1 MRTLFRSTESTNSIA
16 SSPRILFFAK
26 FPPPHTGMTIA
37 TDTFANLLREE
48 IDIDRI
54 DTSFGRIRPDEID
67 REWVKYHIFFAGQLV
82 KDYAVLRRRLQQSDY
97 DTFYFVA
104 SPSVLGH
111 WRNRVALEIARPYVS
126 RVVAHVHN
134 GNFAQVF
141 EQTGTSRSARRM
153 SDLVDTF
160 VFTSRLLSNRTEGYI
175 SASKRTVAPNTID
188 KQVRCSEAT
197 VNAKI
202 KERSRE
208 HSLRVLHLSNMI
220 ETKGYRDVAEAVEQ
234 FNIDGG
240 EATVDFVGDWPSSQA
255 RGRFMGQLSQYSH
268 ADAMQVHGRITDR
281 ERLRHMMLGADV
293 FVLPTYYP
301 NEAQPISIIEMLNAG
316 TPVVA
321 TEHAAIPEYVFDDEN
336 GYLVGKQSPSQIKR
350 ALDALSDR
358 SNWEEK
364 ARAARWT
371 YREMFSPEAV
381 QEAMLRAVR
390 ETE

>member
-1 MRTLFRSTESTNSIA
+1 MKNENDKCSKTSCF
-16 SSPRILFFAK
+16 FFAK

-48 IDIDRI
+48 INIDRI
-54 DTSFGRIRPDEID
+54 DTSFGRIRPDKIG
-67 REWVKYHIFFAGQLV
+67 REWVKYYIFFAGQLV

-111 WRNRVALEIARPYVS
+111 WRNRIALEIAHPYVS
-126 RVVAHVHN
+126 RIVGHVHN
-134 GNFAQVF
+134 GNFSQVF
-141 EQTGTSRSARRM
+141 EQTGTFGSARRM
-153 SDLVDTF
+153 VSLSDTF
-160 VFTSRLLSNRTEGYI
+160 VFTSRMLGERTEGYI
-175 SASKRTVAPNTID
+175 SEKKRQIVPYTID
-188 KQVRCSEAT
+188 EQVRCSDAR
-197 VNAKI
+197 VSAKI
-202 KERSRE
+202 EERSSE
-208 HSLRVLHLSNMI
+208 HSLRVLYLSNMI
-220 ETKGYRDVAEAVEQ
+220 ESKGYRDVAEAVEQ
-234 FNIDGG
+234 FNTDGG

-281 ERLRHMMLGADV
+281 ERLRHTMLGADV

-336 GYLVGKQSPSQIKR
+336 GYLVDKQSPSQIKR

-364 ARAARWT
+364 ARSARRT

-390 ETE
+390 GTE

>member
-1 MRTLFRSTESTNSIA
+1 MEC
-16 SSPRILFFAK
+16 LFFAK

-37 TDTFANLLREE
+37 TDTFANLLREK

-54 DTSFGRIRPDEID
+54 DTSFGRIRPDEIG
-67 REWVKYHIFFAGQLV
+67 REWVKYHILFAGQLV

-160 VFTSRLLSNRTEGYI
+160 VFTSRLLSNRTEGHI
-175 SASKRTVAPNTID
+175 SVSKRTVAPNTID

-234 FNIDGG
+234 FNTDGG

-281 ERLRHMMLGADV
+281 ERLRQMMLGADV
-293 FVLPTYYP
+293 FALPTYYP

-321 TEHAAIPEYVFDDEN
+321 TEHAAIPEYVFNDEN
-336 GYLVGKQSPSQIKR
+336 GYFVDKQSPSQIKQ

-358 SNWEEK
+358 SDWEKK
-364 ARAARWT
+364 ARSARRT
-371 YREMFSPEAV
+371 YREMFSPDAV
-381 QEAMLRAVR
+381 QKAMLRAVR